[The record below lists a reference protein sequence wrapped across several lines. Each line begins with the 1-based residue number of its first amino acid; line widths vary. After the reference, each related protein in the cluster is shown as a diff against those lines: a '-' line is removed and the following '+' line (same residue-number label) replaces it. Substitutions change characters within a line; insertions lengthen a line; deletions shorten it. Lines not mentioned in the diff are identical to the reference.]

1 MNAEVLQLVTE
12 WFARTELVLKRR
24 LIQERIGD
32 TGELAESLRNE
43 VHRRAGD
50 LIAGEIEFLVRGR
63 MVDMGA
69 GSKSNKI
76 ESRESNRRATG
87 GGRRRAKK
95 WYSRAFWGRI
105 NDLQGV
111 LGYTLMEEALQA
123 ASAPLKELNP
133 SSRT

>member
-1 MNAEVLQLVTE
+1 MNSEVLKIVTE

-32 TGELAESLRNE
+32 TGALADSLRNE
-43 VHRRAGD
+43 VHRRSGD

-69 GSKSNKI
+69 GRGSSNKI
-76 ESRESNRRATG
+76 ESRQTNRRATG

-105 NDLQGV
+105 NDLQGI
-111 LGYTLMEEALQA
+111 LGYQLMEEALEA
-123 ASAPLKELNP
+123 ASAPLKSLE
-133 SSRT
+133 